1 VSDGGK
7 RIGIMSIEN
16 EPGDFVGLIRNQRVI
31 QKIPQWEISQGGLG
45 GNPLLS
51 ALGCQPCQLI
61 P

>member
-1 VSDGGK
+1 
-7 RIGIMSIEN
+7 MSIEN